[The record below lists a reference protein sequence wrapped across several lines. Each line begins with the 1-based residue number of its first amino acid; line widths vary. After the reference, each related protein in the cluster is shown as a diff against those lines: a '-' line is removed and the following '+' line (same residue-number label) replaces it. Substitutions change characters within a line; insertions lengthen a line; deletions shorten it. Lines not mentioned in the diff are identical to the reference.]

1 MVDTVLWLLMKV
13 CLHSRSSRLLKATM
27 AAINSDMLGDS
38 LKLSELRDR
47 TFEKLSWGLTRRDIS
62 TGYEISCVSI
72 MEESFGAMNLP
83 SKVSSICTKTAPLTK
98 NPETN
103 SQLSYGEN
111 STVKAS
117 GIHQQDYTAL
127 RKNVDQQT
135 L

>member
-1 MVDTVLWLLMKV
+1 MVANEV

-62 TGYEISCVSI
+62 TGYEISCVGI
-72 MEESFGAMNLP
+72 IEESLDAMNLP

-103 SQLSYGEN
+103 SQLSYEN

-117 GIHQQDYTAL
+117 GMHQQNYTAL
-127 RKNVDQQT
+127 RKKVDQQT